1 MQLTPLP
8 LVMPGLVPGTHALL
22 AAPKTWVAGTSPAMT
37 RRAQARPLRIRKTL
51 LAGLAAIIA
60 TGWLTSAAQAQSAE
74 EFFRGRKDLNFITSS
89 AVGGGYD
96 SYSRLLAHHMSKYL
110 PGNPTIVVQ
119 NMLGGGG
126 IRATNYLYNVAPR
139 DGTVF
144 GLIDRGMP
152 TAPLLYADKS
162 QARFDAVR
170 FAWIGS
176 IMRETGMGVLS
187 ARSAVASIEDARTH
201 PMFFGATGPET
212 DPAMYARLMND
223 LVGTKI
229 KVINGY
235 KGQPE
240 EFQAVEKG
248 ELDGLFMSGWSGP
261 GRAYVR
267 DQIGRGQMRLLVQMA
282 PTRDPQHMDTPT
294 IMDLVSAPQDRQIV
308 ELVMDRVSLGRP
320 VVAPPGLAP
329 DRLALLRAAFR
340 QAIEDP
346 QLRADA
352 ETQRLAIDPTF
363 GAEAQVIIERL
374 YRTPAAVVERMR
386 KIVQF
391 SEP

>member
-1 MQLTPLP
+1 MQLRRRLAATA
-8 LVMPGLVPGTHALL
+8 VASLL
-22 AAPKTWVAGTSPAMT
+22 ATAAVAQP
-37 RRAQARPLRIRKTL
+37 
-51 LAGLAAIIA
+51 
-60 TGWLTSAAQAQSAE
+60 AE
-74 EFFRGRKDLNFITSS
+74 EFFRGKRELNLITSS

-96 SYSRLLAHHMSKYL
+96 SYSRLIARHMSKYL
-110 PGNPTIVVQ
+110 PGNPSIVVQ

-126 IRATNYLYNVAPR
+126 IRAANYVYNVAPH

-144 GLIDRGMP
+144 ALIDRGMP

-170 FAWIGS
+170 FSWIGS
-176 IMRETGMGVLS
+176 IMRETGMGVMS
-187 ARSAVASIEDARTH
+187 ARSAVTDVEDAKSH
-201 PMFFGATGPET
+201 SMFFGATGPET
-212 DPAMYARLMND
+212 DPAMYARLVNE
-223 LVGTKI
+223 LLGTKI

-267 DQIGRGQMRLLVQMA
+267 DQIGKGQMRLLVQLA
-282 PTRDPQHMDTPT
+282 PARDPQHMDTPT
-294 IMDLVSAPQDRQIV
+294 LLDLVSTQQDRQIV
-308 ELVMDRVSLGRP
+308 ALVMDRVTLGRP
-320 VVAPPGLAP
+320 VIAPPGLAP

-340 QAIEDP
+340 AAIEDP
-346 QLRADA
+346 ELRAEA
-352 ETQRLAIDPTF
+352 EKLRLAIDPAF
-363 GAEAQVIIERL
+363 GEEAQIVIERL
-374 YRTPAAVVERMR
+374 YASPADVVERMR
-386 KIVQF
+386 KIVQL

>member
-1 MQLTPLP
+1 
-8 LVMPGLVPGTHALL
+8 LL
-22 AAPKTWVAGTSPAMT
+22 ALFAAVLAAVAGP
-37 RRAQARPLRIRKTL
+37 Q
-51 LAGLAAIIA
+51 
-60 TGWLTSAAQAQSAE
+60 SASAQSAE
-74 EFFRGRKDLNFITSS
+74 DFFRTKRELTFITSS

-96 SYSRLLAHHMSKYL
+96 SYSRLLAHHMSRYL
-110 PGNPTIVVQ
+110 PGNPVIVVQ

-126 IRATNYLYNVAPR
+126 IRATNYLYNTAPR

-170 FAWIGS
+170 LSFVGS
-176 IMRETGMGVLS
+176 LMRETGMGVMS
-187 ARSAVASIEDARTH
+187 ARSKVKSIEEAKVN

-212 DPAMYARLMND
+212 DPAMYARLVND
-223 LVGTKI
+223 LLRTKI

-267 DQIGRGQMRLLVQMA
+267 DQVGKGAMRLLVHMA
-282 PTRDPQHMDTPT
+282 AARDPQEPDTPT
-294 IMDLVSAPQDRQIV
+294 IMELVSAPADRQIV
-308 ELVMDRVSLGRP
+308 TLVLDRVALGRP
-320 VVAPPGLAP
+320 VVGPPQIPAE
-329 DRLALLRAAFR
+329 RLAVLRAAF
-340 QAIEDP
+340 AKAVDDP
-346 QLRADA
+346 QFRADA
-352 ETQRLAIDPTF
+352 TTQKLAVDPI
-363 GAEAQVIIERL
+363 GGEEAQVIIRRL
-374 YRTPAAVVERMR
+374 YDSPPEVVERMR
-386 KIVQF
+386 KIVQLA
-391 SEP
+391 EP

>member
-1 MQLTPLP
+1 
-8 LVMPGLVPGTHALL
+8 
-22 AAPKTWVAGTSPAMT
+22 MT
-37 RRAQARPLRIRKTL
+37 RRAQARPIRIRKIL
-51 LAGLAAIIA
+51 LAGLATIIVN
-60 TGWLTSAAQAQSAE
+60 GWLTSTACAQSAE
-74 EFFRGRKDLNFITSS
+74 EFFRGKKDLNLITSS

-96 SYSRLLAHHMSKYL
+96 SYSRLIAHHMSKYL
-110 PGNPTIVVQ
+110 PGNPNIVVQ

-126 IRATNYLYNVAPR
+126 IRAANYIYNVAPR

-144 GLIDRGMP
+144 ALIDRGMP

-162 QARFDAVR
+162 QARFDAVKLT
-170 FAWIGS
+170 WIGS

-212 DPAMYARLMND
+212 DPAMYTRLVND

-267 DQIGRGQMRLLVQMA
+267 DQIGKGRMRLLVQMA

-346 QLRADA
+346 GLRADA
-352 ETQRLAIDPTF
+352 ELQRLAIDPTF
-363 GAEAQVIIERL
+363 GEEAQVIIARL
-374 YRTPAAVVERMR
+374 YRSPPEVVERMR

>member
-1 MQLTPLP
+1 M
-8 LVMPGLVPGTHALL
+8 
-22 AAPKTWVAGTSPAMT
+22 
-37 RRAQARPLRIRKTL
+37 RLR
-51 LAGLAAIIA
+51 AGLATALA
-60 TGWLTSAAQAQSAE
+60 LAASLLASPTRAQPAD
-74 EFFRGRKDLNFITSS
+74 EFFRGKKELNLITSS

-96 SYSRLLAHHMSKYL
+96 SYSRLIAHHMSKYL

-126 IRATNYLYNVAPR
+126 IRATNYMYNVAPR

-144 GLIDRGMP
+144 ALIDRGMP

-170 FAWIGS
+170 FSWIGS
-176 IMRETGMGVLS
+176 IMRETGMGVMS
-187 ARSAVASIEDARTH
+187 TRAVAADIEDAKLH
-201 PMFFGATGPET
+201 ALFFGATGPET
-212 DPAMYARLMND
+212 DPAMYARLVND
-223 LVGTKI
+223 LIGTKI

-267 DQIGRGQMRLLVQMA
+267 DQIGKGQMRLLVQMA
-282 PTRDPQHMDTPT
+282 PTRDPQHPDTPT
-294 IMDLVSAPQDRQIV
+294 LMDLVSSPQDRQIV
-308 ELVMDRVSLGRP
+308 ALVMDRVALGRP
-320 VVAPPGLAP
+320 VVAPPGLAA
-329 DRLALLRAAFR
+329 DRLAFLRAAFR
-340 QAIEDP
+340 QAIDDP
-346 QLRADA
+346 ELRAEA
-352 ETQRLAIDPTF
+352 EKLRLAIDPTF
-363 GAEAQVIIERL
+363 GDEAQSVIERL
-374 YRTPAAVVERMR
+374 YASPTDVVERMR

>member
-1 MQLTPLP
+1 
-8 LVMPGLVPGTHALL
+8 
-22 AAPKTWVAGTSPAMT
+22 MT
-37 RRAQARPLRIRKTL
+37 TDMMVNRFRQRT
-51 LAGLAAIIA
+51 LAGVAAIVLA
-60 TGWLTSAAQAQSAE
+60 GSLTSAAQAQSAE
-74 EFFRGRKDLNFITSS
+74 EFFRGKKDLNLITSS

-126 IRATNYLYNVAPR
+126 IRAANYIYNVAPR
-139 DGTVF
+139 DGTTF

-162 QARFDAVR
+162 QARFDAVK
-170 FAWIGS
+170 FTWIGS
-176 IMRETGMGVLS
+176 VMRETGMGVLS

-212 DPAMYARLMND
+212 DPAMYTRLVND
-223 LVGTKI
+223 LIGTKI

-240 EFQAVEKG
+240 EFQAMEKG

-261 GRAYVR
+261 GQAYVR
-267 DQIGRGQMRLLVQMA
+267 DQIGKGQMRLLIQMA
-282 PTRDPQHMDTPT
+282 PTRDPQQMGTPT
-294 IMDLVSAPQDRQIV
+294 ILDLVSAPQDRQIV
-308 ELVMDRVSLGRP
+308 ELVLDRTALGRPIVAPPDTPADRVS
-320 VVAPPGLAP
+320 
-329 DRLALLRAAFR
+329 LLRAAFR

-346 QLRADA
+346 ELRSDA
-352 ETQRLAIDPTF
+352 RTLSLPIDPIF
-363 GAEAQVIIERL
+363 GEEAQIIIQRL
-374 YRTPAAVVERMR
+374 YRSPPEVVERTR

-391 SEP
+391 SAP

>member
-1 MQLTPLP
+1 MMLGSL
-8 LVMPGLVPGTHALL
+8 GA
-22 AAPKTWVAGTSPAMT
+22 WV
-37 RRAQARPLRIRKTL
+37 
-51 LAGLAAIIA
+51 LAGLRIA
-60 TGWLTSAAQAQSAE
+60 TMLAAVWTMAAHAQSAE
-74 EFFRGRKDLNFITSS
+74 EFFRGKKDLNLITSS
-89 AVGGGYD
+89 AAGGGYD
-96 SYSRLLAHHMSKYL
+96 SYSRLLAQHMSRYL
-110 PGNPTIVVQ
+110 PGHPTIVVQ

-126 IRATNYLYNVAPR
+126 IRAANYIYNVAPR

-144 GLIDRGMP
+144 ALIDRGMP

-162 QARFDAVR
+162 QARFDAVK
-170 FAWIGS
+170 FTWIGS

-187 ARSAVASIEDARTH
+187 ARSAVASIDDARTH

-212 DPAMYARLMND
+212 DPAMYARLLND

-267 DQIGRGQMRLLVQMA
+267 DQIGEGQMRLLVQMA
-282 PTRDPQHMDTPT
+282 PTSDPQHMGTPT
-294 IMDLVSAPQDRQIV
+294 ILDLVSVPQDRQIV
-308 ELVMDRVSLGRP
+308 ALVLDRMALGRP
-320 VVAPPGLAP
+320 IVAPPDVPA
-329 DRLALLRAAFR
+329 DRVRLLRAAFR

-346 QLRADA
+346 ELRADA
-352 ETQRLAIDPTF
+352 QTLRLAIDPIF
-363 GAEAQVIIERL
+363 GDEAQVIIARL
-374 YRTPAAVVERMR
+374 YGSPPDVVERTR
-386 KIVQF
+386 RIVQL

>member
-1 MQLTPLP
+1 M
-8 LVMPGLVPGTHALL
+8 
-22 AAPKTWVAGTSPAMT
+22 
-37 RRAQARPLRIRKTL
+37 RLR
-51 LAGLAAIIA
+51 AGLATALA
-60 TGWLTSAAQAQSAE
+60 LAASLLASPTRAQPAD
-74 EFFRGRKDLNFITSS
+74 EFFRGKKELNLITSS

-96 SYSRLLAHHMSKYL
+96 SYSRLIARHMSKYL

-119 NMLGGGG
+119 NILGGGG
-126 IRATNYLYNVAPR
+126 IRATNYIYNVAPR

-144 GLIDRGMP
+144 ALIDRGMP

-170 FAWIGS
+170 FSWIGS
-176 IMRETGMGVLS
+176 IMRETGMGVMS
-187 ARSAVASIEDARTH
+187 TRAVAADIEDAKLH
-201 PMFFGATGPET
+201 ALFFGATGPET
-212 DPAMYARLMND
+212 DPAMYARLVND
-223 LVGTKI
+223 LLGTRI

-267 DQIGRGQMRLLVQMA
+267 DQIGKGQMRLLVQMA
-282 PTRDPQHMDTPT
+282 PTRDPQHPDTPT
-294 IMDLVSAPQDRQIV
+294 LMDLVSSPQDRQIV
-308 ELVMDRVSLGRP
+308 ALVMDRVALGRP
-320 VVAPPGLAP
+320 VVAPPGLAA
-329 DRLALLRAAFR
+329 DRLAFLRAAFR
-340 QAIEDP
+340 QAIDDP
-346 QLRADA
+346 ELRAEA
-352 ETQRLAIDPTF
+352 EKLRLAIDPTF
-363 GAEAQVIIERL
+363 GEEAQNVIARL
-374 YRTPAAVVERMR
+374 YASPTDVVERMR

>member
-1 MQLTPLP
+1 MRLC
-8 LVMPGLVPGTHALL
+8 
-22 AAPKTWVAGTSPAMT
+22 
-37 RRAQARPLRIRKTL
+37 
-51 LAGLAAIIA
+51 AGLATALA
-60 TGWLTSAAQAQSAE
+60 LAASLLASPTRAQPAD
-74 EFFRGRKDLNFITSS
+74 EFFRGKKELNLITSS

-96 SYSRLLAHHMSKYL
+96 SYSRLIARHMSKYL

-119 NMLGGGG
+119 NILGGGG
-126 IRATNYLYNVAPR
+126 IRATNYIYNVAPR

-144 GLIDRGMP
+144 ALIDRGMP

-170 FAWIGS
+170 FSWIGS
-176 IMRETGMGVLS
+176 IMRVTGMGVMS
-187 ARSAVASIEDARTH
+187 TRAVAADIEDAKLH
-201 PMFFGATGPET
+201 ALFFGATGPET
-212 DPAMYARLMND
+212 DPAMYARLVND
-223 LVGTKI
+223 LIGTKI

-267 DQIGRGQMRLLVQMA
+267 DQISKGQMRLLVQMA
-282 PTRDPQHMDTPT
+282 PARDPQHPDTPT
-294 IMDLVSAPQDRQIV
+294 LMDLVSSPQDRQIV
-308 ELVMDRVSLGRP
+308 ALVMDRVALGRP
-320 VVAPPGLAP
+320 VVAPPGLAA

-340 QAIEDP
+340 QAIDDP
-346 QLRADA
+346 ELRAEA
-352 ETQRLAIDPTF
+352 EKLRLAIDPTF
-363 GAEAQVIIERL
+363 GDEAQSVIERL
-374 YRTPAAVVERMR
+374 YASPTDVVERMR

>member
-1 MQLTPLP
+1 M
-8 LVMPGLVPGTHALL
+8 
-22 AAPKTWVAGTSPAMT
+22 
-37 RRAQARPLRIRKTL
+37 RLR
-51 LAGLAAIIA
+51 AGLATALA
-60 TGWLTSAAQAQSAE
+60 LAASLLASPTRAQPAD
-74 EFFRGRKDLNFITSS
+74 EFFRGKKELNLITSS

-96 SYSRLLAHHMSKYL
+96 SYSRLIAHHMSKYL

-119 NMLGGGG
+119 NILGGGG
-126 IRATNYLYNVAPR
+126 IRATNYIYNVAPR

-144 GLIDRGMP
+144 ALIDRGMP

-170 FAWIGS
+170 FSWIGS
-176 IMRETGMGVLS
+176 IMRETGMGVIS
-187 ARSAVASIEDARTH
+187 TRAAAANIEDAKSH
-201 PMFFGATGPET
+201 ALFFGATGPET
-212 DPAMYARLMND
+212 DPAMYARLVND
-223 LVGTKI
+223 LLGTRI

-267 DQIGRGQMRLLVQMA
+267 DQISKGQMRLLVQMA
-282 PTRDPQHMDTPT
+282 PARDPQHPDTPT
-294 IMDLVSAPQDRQIV
+294 LMDLVSSPQDRQIV
-308 ELVMDRVSLGRP
+308 ALVMDRVALGRP
-320 VVAPPGLAP
+320 VVAPPGLAA

-340 QAIEDP
+340 QAIDDP
-346 QLRADA
+346 ELRAEA
-352 ETQRLAIDPTF
+352 EKLRLAIDPTF
-363 GAEAQVIIERL
+363 GDEAQSVIERL
-374 YRTPAAVVERMR
+374 YASPADVVERMR

>member
-1 MQLTPLP
+1 MMADMM
-8 LVMPGLVPGTHALL
+8 VKRV
-22 AAPKTWVAGTSPAMT
+22 
-37 RRAQARPLRIRKTL
+37 RRRM
-51 LAGLAAIIA
+51 LAGLAIIA
-60 TGWLTSAAQAQSAE
+60 LAGSMASAAAAESAE
-74 EFFRGRKDLNFITSS
+74 EFFRGQKDLNLITSS
-89 AVGGGYD
+89 APGGGYD
-96 SYSRLLAHHMSKYL
+96 SYSRLLAQHMSKYL
-110 PGNPTIVVQ
+110 PGNPAIVVQ

-126 IRATNYLYNVAPR
+126 IRAANYLYNVAPR

-162 QARFDAVR
+162 QARFDAVK
-170 FAWIGS
+170 FTWIGS

-187 ARSAVASIEDARTH
+187 ARSAVASIDDARSH

-212 DPAMYARLMND
+212 DPAMYARLLND

-267 DQIGRGQMRLLVQMA
+267 DQIGRGRMRLLVQMA
-282 PTRDPQHMDTPT
+282 PTRDPQHMGTPT
-294 IMDLVSAPQDRQIV
+294 ILDLVSAPQDRQIV
-308 ELVMDRVSLGRP
+308 ELVLDRTALGRPIVAPPDIPADRVS
-320 VVAPPGLAP
+320 
-329 DRLALLRAAFR
+329 LLRAAFR
-340 QAIEDP
+340 QATGFVHKFDD
-346 QLRADA
+346 ADA
-352 ETQRLAIDPTF
+352 MREY
-363 GAEAQVIIERL
+363 GEAFPVKVAR
-374 YRTPAAVVERMR
+374 
-386 KIVQF
+386 
-391 SEP
+391 

>member
-1 MQLTPLP
+1 M
-8 LVMPGLVPGTHALL
+8 
-22 AAPKTWVAGTSPAMT
+22 
-37 RRAQARPLRIRKTL
+37 RLR
-51 LAGLAAIIA
+51 AGLATALA
-60 TGWLTSAAQAQSAE
+60 LAASLLASPTRAQPAD
-74 EFFRGRKDLNFITSS
+74 EFFRGKKELNLITSS

-96 SYSRLLAHHMSKYL
+96 SYSRLIAHHMSKYL

-126 IRATNYLYNVAPR
+126 IRATNYMYNVAPR

-144 GLIDRGMP
+144 ALIDRGMP

-170 FAWIGS
+170 FSWIGS
-176 IMRETGMGVLS
+176 IMRETGMGVMS
-187 ARSAVASIEDARTH
+187 TRAVAADIEDAKLH
-201 PMFFGATGPET
+201 ALFFGATGPET
-212 DPAMYARLMND
+212 DPAMYARLVND
-223 LVGTKI
+223 LIGTKI

-267 DQIGRGQMRLLVQMA
+267 DQISKGQMRLLVQMA
-282 PTRDPQHMDTPT
+282 PARDPQHPDTPT
-294 IMDLVSAPQDRQIV
+294 LMDLVSSPQDRQIV
-308 ELVMDRVSLGRP
+308 ALVMDRVALGRP
-320 VVAPPGLAP
+320 VVAPPGLAA

-340 QAIEDP
+340 QAIDDP
-346 QLRADA
+346 ELRAEA
-352 ETQRLAIDPTF
+352 EKLRLAIDPTF
-363 GAEAQVIIERL
+363 GDEAQSVIERL
-374 YRTPAAVVERMR
+374 YASPTDVVERMR

>member
-1 MQLTPLP
+1 MPLRP
-8 LVMPGLVPGTHALL
+8 ILSGAL
-22 AAPKTWVAGTSPAMT
+22 AALCM
-37 RRAQARPLRIRKTL
+37 
-51 LAGLAAIIA
+51 
-60 TGWLTSAAQAQSAE
+60 TSAATAQPAE
-74 EFFRGRKDLNFITSS
+74 EFFRGKKELNLITSS
-89 AVGGGYD
+89 AAGGGYD

-126 IRATNYLYNVAPR
+126 IRAANYLYNAAPH

-170 FAWIGS
+170 FSWIGS
-176 IMRETGMGVLS
+176 VMRETGMGVMS
-187 ARSAVASIEDARTH
+187 ARSAVASVEDAKSH
-201 PMFFGATGPET
+201 SMFFGATGPET
-212 DPAMYARLMND
+212 DPAMYARLLND

-229 KVINGY
+229 RVINGY

-267 DQIGRGQMRLLVQMA
+267 DQIGKGQMRLLVQMA
-282 PTRDPQHMDTPT
+282 PARDPQHLDTPT
-294 IMDLVSAPQDRQIV
+294 IMDLVSAPRDRRIV

-320 VVAPPGLAP
+320 VVAPPELAP
-329 DRLALLRAAFR
+329 DRLAMLRAAFR

-346 QLRADA
+346 ELRADA
-352 ETQRLAIDPTF
+352 DKLRLAIDPTF
-363 GAEAQVIIERL
+363 GADAQTIIGRL
-374 YRTPAAVVERMR
+374 YRSPPEVVERMR

>member
-1 MQLTPLP
+1 M
-8 LVMPGLVPGTHALL
+8 
-22 AAPKTWVAGTSPAMT
+22 
-37 RRAQARPLRIRKTL
+37 RLR
-51 LAGLAAIIA
+51 AGLATALA
-60 TGWLTSAAQAQSAE
+60 LAASLLASPTRAQPAD
-74 EFFRGRKDLNFITSS
+74 EFFRGKKELNLITSS

-96 SYSRLLAHHMSKYL
+96 SYSRLIAHHMSKYL

-126 IRATNYLYNVAPR
+126 IRATNYMYNVAPR

-144 GLIDRGMP
+144 ALIDRGMP

-170 FAWIGS
+170 FSWIGS
-176 IMRETGMGVLS
+176 IMRETGMGVMS
-187 ARSAVASIEDARTH
+187 TRAVAADIEDAKLH
-201 PMFFGATGPET
+201 ALFFGATGPET
-212 DPAMYARLMND
+212 DPAMYARLVND
-223 LVGTKI
+223 LIGTKI

-267 DQIGRGQMRLLVQMA
+267 DQISKGQMRLLVQMA
-282 PTRDPQHMDTPT
+282 PTRDPQHPDTPT
-294 IMDLVSAPQDRQIV
+294 LMDLVSSPQDRQIV
-308 ELVMDRVSLGRP
+308 ALVMDRVALGRP
-320 VVAPPGLAP
+320 VVAPPGLAA

-340 QAIEDP
+340 QAIDDP
-346 QLRADA
+346 ELRAEA
-352 ETQRLAIDPTF
+352 EKLRLAIDPTF
-363 GAEAQVIIERL
+363 GEEAQNVIARL
-374 YRTPAAVVERMR
+374 YASPTEVVERMR

>member
-1 MQLTPLP
+1 MKRIGATRSKTSFRARIAAV
-8 LVMPGLVPGTHALL
+8 LV
-22 AAPKTWVAGTSPAMT
+22 AAWPV
-37 RRAQARPLRIRKTL
+37 
-51 LAGLAAIIA
+51 
-60 TGWLTSAAQAQSAE
+60 AAQAQPAE
-74 EFFRGRKDLNFITSS
+74 EFFRGKKDLNLITSS

-126 IRATNYLYNVAPR
+126 IRATNYIYNVAPR

-144 GLIDRGMP
+144 ALIDRGMP

-170 FAWIGS
+170 FSWIGS

-187 ARSAVASIEDARTH
+187 AHSAVASIDDAKTH
-201 PMFFGATGPET
+201 PVFFGATGPET
-212 DPAMYARLMND
+212 DPAMYSRLVND

-267 DQIGRGQMRLLVQMA
+267 DQIGKGRMRLLVQMA
-282 PTRDPQHMDTPT
+282 PSRDPQHQDTPT

-329 DRLALLRAAFR
+329 DRLALLRTAFR

-346 QLRADA
+346 ELRADA
-352 ETQRLAIDPTF
+352 ERQRLAIDPTL
-363 GAEAQVIIERL
+363 GEEAQDIIRRL
-374 YRTPAAVVERMR
+374 YRSPPEVVERMR

>member
-1 MQLTPLP
+1 M
-8 LVMPGLVPGTHALL
+8 
-22 AAPKTWVAGTSPAMT
+22 
-37 RRAQARPLRIRKTL
+37 
-51 LAGLAAIIA
+51 LAGALVALFLSSGALAQP
-60 TGWLTSAAQAQSAE
+60 AA
-74 EFFRGRKDLNFITSS
+74 EFFRGKKELNLITSS
-89 AVGGGYD
+89 AAGGGYD

-126 IRATNYLYNVAPR
+126 IRAANYLYNTAPR

-170 FAWIGS
+170 FSWIGS
-176 IMRETGMGVLS
+176 VMRETGMGVMS
-187 ARSAVASIEDARTH
+187 ARSAVANIEDAKSRS
-201 PMFFGATGPET
+201 MFFGATGPET
-212 DPAMYARLMND
+212 DPAMYARLVND
-223 LVGTKI
+223 LLGTKI
-229 KVINGY
+229 RVINGY

-267 DQIGRGQMRLLVQMA
+267 DQIAKGQMRLLVQMA
-282 PTRDPQHMDTPT
+282 PARDPQHMDTPT
-294 IMDLVSAPQDRQIV
+294 IMDLVSAPQDRRIV

-320 VVAPPGLAP
+320 VVAPPELAS

-346 QLRADA
+346 ELRADA
-352 ETQRLAIDPTF
+352 DKLRLAIDPTF
-363 GAEAQVIIERL
+363 GADAQAIIERL
-374 YRTPAAVVERMR
+374 YRSPPEVVERMR

-391 SEP
+391 TEP

>member
-1 MQLTPLP
+1 
-8 LVMPGLVPGTHALL
+8 V
-22 AAPKTWVAGTSPAMT
+22 
-37 RRAQARPLRIRKTL
+37 RPR
-51 LAGLAAIIA
+51 AGLAAAIA
-60 TGWLTSAAQAQSAE
+60 ASLLATAARAQSAD
-74 EFFRGRKDLNFITSS
+74 EFFRGKKELNLITSS

-96 SYSRLLAHHMSKYL
+96 SYSRLIARHMSKHL

-126 IRATNYLYNVAPR
+126 IRATNYMYNVAPR
-139 DGTVF
+139 DGTAF
-144 GLIDRGMP
+144 ALIDRGMP

-170 FAWIGS
+170 FSWIGS
-176 IMRETGMGVLS
+176 IMRETGMGVMS
-187 ARSAVASIEDARTH
+187 TRAAAANIEDAKSH

-212 DPAMYARLMND
+212 DPAMYARLVND
-223 LVGTKI
+223 LIGTKI

-267 DQIGRGQMRLLVQMA
+267 DQIGKGQMRLLVQMA
-282 PTRDPQHMDTPT
+282 PARDPQHPDTPT
-294 IMDLVSAPQDRQIV
+294 LMDLVSSPQDRQIV
-308 ELVMDRVSLGRP
+308 ALVMDRVVLGRP
-320 VVAPPGLAP
+320 VVAPPGLAA

-340 QAIEDP
+340 QAMDDP
-346 QLRADA
+346 ELRAEA
-352 ETQRLAIDPTF
+352 EKLRLAIDPTF
-363 GAEAQVIIERL
+363 GEEAETLIERL
-374 YRTPAAVVERMR
+374 YASPTDVVERMR
-386 KIVQF
+386 RIVQF
-391 SEP
+391 AEP

>member
-1 MQLTPLP
+1 M
-8 LVMPGLVPGTHALL
+8 
-22 AAPKTWVAGTSPAMT
+22 
-37 RRAQARPLRIRKTL
+37 RLR
-51 LAGLAAIIA
+51 AGLATALA
-60 TGWLTSAAQAQSAE
+60 LAASLLASPTPAQLAD
-74 EFFRGRKDLNFITSS
+74 EFFRGKKELNLITSS

-96 SYSRLLAHHMSKYL
+96 SYSRLIARHMSKYL

-119 NMLGGGG
+119 NILGGGG
-126 IRATNYLYNVAPR
+126 IRATNYIYNVAPR

-144 GLIDRGMP
+144 ALIDRGMP

-170 FAWIGS
+170 FSWIGS
-176 IMRETGMGVLS
+176 IMRETGMGVIS
-187 ARSAVASIEDARTH
+187 TRAAAANIEDAKSH
-201 PMFFGATGPET
+201 ALFFGATGPET
-212 DPAMYARLMND
+212 DPAMYARLVND
-223 LVGTKI
+223 LIGTRI

-267 DQIGRGQMRLLVQMA
+267 DQIGKGQMRLLVQMA
-282 PTRDPQHMDTPT
+282 PTRDPQHPDTPT
-294 IMDLVSAPQDRQIV
+294 LMDLVSSPQDRQIV
-308 ELVMDRVSLGRP
+308 ALVMDRVALGRP
-320 VVAPPGLAP
+320 VVAPPGLAA

-340 QAIEDP
+340 QAIDDP
-346 QLRADA
+346 ELRAEA
-352 ETQRLAIDPTF
+352 EKLRLAIDPTF
-363 GAEAQVIIERL
+363 GEEAQNVIARL
-374 YRTPAAVVERMR
+374 YASPTEVVERMR

>member
-1 MQLTPLP
+1 
-8 LVMPGLVPGTHALL
+8 MPRSLGARLL
-22 AAPKTWVAGTSPAMT
+22 AFASIAAGLIA
-37 RRAQARPLRIRKTL
+37 ARP
-51 LAGLAAIIA
+51 A
-60 TGWLTSAAQAQSAE
+60 AAQAQPAE
-74 EFFRGRKDLNFITSS
+74 EFFRGKKELNLITSS
-89 AVGGGYD
+89 APGGCYD
-96 SYSRLLAHHMSKYL
+96 SYSRLIGHHMSKYL

-126 IRATNYLYNVAPR
+126 IRAANYIYNVAPR

-144 GLIDRGMP
+144 GLIDRGIP

-170 FAWIGS
+170 FSWIGS
-176 IMRETGMGVLS
+176 IMRETGMGVMS
-187 ARSAVASIEDARTH
+187 ARSVVATIDDAKSH

-223 LVGTKI
+223 LVGTRI

-267 DQIGRGQMRLLVQMA
+267 DQIGKGQMRLLVQMA
-282 PTRDPQHMDTPT
+282 PARDPQHTDTPT

-320 VVAPPGLAP
+320 VVAPPGLAI
-329 DRLALLRAAFR
+329 DRLALLRTAFR
-340 QAIEDP
+340 QAVEDP
-346 QLRADA
+346 ELRADA
-352 ETQRLAIDPTF
+352 EKQRLAIDPIF
-363 GAEAQVIIERL
+363 GEEAQGIIRRL
-374 YRTPAAVVERMR
+374 YRSPPEVIERMR

-391 SEP
+391 SDP

>member
-1 MQLTPLP
+1 M
-8 LVMPGLVPGTHALL
+8 
-22 AAPKTWVAGTSPAMT
+22 
-37 RRAQARPLRIRKTL
+37 RLR
-51 LAGLAAIIA
+51 AGLATALA
-60 TGWLTSAAQAQSAE
+60 LAASLLASPTRAQPAD
-74 EFFRGRKDLNFITSS
+74 EFFRGKKELNLITSS

-96 SYSRLLAHHMSKYL
+96 SYSRLIAHHMSKYL

-126 IRATNYLYNVAPR
+126 IRATNYMYNVAPR

-144 GLIDRGMP
+144 ALIDRGMP

-170 FAWIGS
+170 FSWIGS
-176 IMRETGMGVLS
+176 IMRETGMGVIS
-187 ARSAVASIEDARTH
+187 TRAAAANIEDAKSH
-201 PMFFGATGPET
+201 ALFFGATGPET
-212 DPAMYARLMND
+212 DPAMYARLVND
-223 LVGTKI
+223 LLGTRI

-267 DQIGRGQMRLLVQMA
+267 DQISKGQMRLLVQMA
-282 PTRDPQHMDTPT
+282 PARDPQHPDTPT
-294 IMDLVSAPQDRQIV
+294 LMDLVSSPQDRQIV
-308 ELVMDRVSLGRP
+308 ALVMDRVALGRP
-320 VVAPPGLAP
+320 VVAPPGLAA

-340 QAIEDP
+340 QAIDDP
-346 QLRADA
+346 ELRAEA
-352 ETQRLAIDPTF
+352 EKLRLAIDPTF
-363 GAEAQVIIERL
+363 GDEAQSVIERL
-374 YRTPAAVVERMR
+374 YASPTDVVERMR

>member
-1 MQLTPLP
+1 M
-8 LVMPGLVPGTHALL
+8 
-22 AAPKTWVAGTSPAMT
+22 
-37 RRAQARPLRIRKTL
+37 AQGFRKQMF
-51 LAGLAAIIA
+51 AGLAVVALA
-60 TGWLTSAAQAQSAE
+60 GSLSLPARAQSAE
-74 EFFRGRKDLNFITSS
+74 EFFRGKRDLNLITSS
-89 AVGGGYD
+89 AAGGGYD

-126 IRATNYLYNVAPR
+126 IRAANYIYNTAPR

-162 QARFDAVR
+162 QARFDAVK
-170 FAWIGS
+170 FSWIGS

-187 ARSAVASIEDARTH
+187 ARSAVGSIDDARSH

-212 DPAMYARLMND
+212 DPAMYARLVND
-223 LVGTKI
+223 LIGTKI

-240 EFQAVEKG
+240 EFQAIEKG

-267 DQIGRGQMRLLVQMA
+267 DQVGKGRMRLLLQMA

-294 IMDLVSAPQDRQIV
+294 ILDLVSAPQDRQIV
-308 ELVMDRVSLGRP
+308 ALVLDRTALGRP
-320 VVAPPGLAP
+320 VVAPPDAP
-329 DRLALLRAAFR
+329 ADRVGLLRAAFR
-340 QAIEDP
+340 QAVEDAE
-346 QLRADA
+346 LRADA
-352 ETQRLAIDPTF
+352 QTLRLAIDPIY
-363 GAEAQVIIERL
+363 GEEAQVIIGRL
-374 YRTPAAVVERMR
+374 YASPPGVVDRMR

>member
-1 MQLTPLP
+1 MR
-8 LVMPGLVPGTHALL
+8 VRASL
-22 AAPKTWVAGTSPAMT
+22 AAAVAASLLTLAA
-37 RRAQARPLRIRKTL
+37 RAQPADDY
-51 LAGLAAIIA
+51 
-60 TGWLTSAAQAQSAE
+60 
-74 EFFRGRKDLNFITSS
+74 FRGKKELNLITSS

-96 SYSRLLAHHMSKYL
+96 SYSRLIARHMSKYL

-126 IRATNYLYNVAPR
+126 IRATNYMYNVAPR

-144 GLIDRGMP
+144 ALVDRGMP

-170 FAWIGS
+170 FSWIGS
-176 IMRETGMGVLS
+176 IMRETGMGVMS
-187 ARSAVASIEDARTH
+187 TRSAVASIADAKSH
-201 PMFFGATGPET
+201 SMFFGATGPET
-212 DPAMYARLMND
+212 DPAMYARLVND
-223 LVGTKI
+223 LLGTRI

-267 DQIGRGQMRLLVQMA
+267 DQIGKGQMRLLLQMA
-282 PTRDPQHMDTPT
+282 PSRDPQHPDTPT
-294 IMDLVSAPQDRQIV
+294 LMDLVSSPQDRQIV
-308 ELVMDRVSLGRP
+308 ALVMDRVVLGRP

-329 DRLALLRAAFR
+329 DRLALLRTAFR

-346 QLRADA
+346 ELRAEA
-352 ETQRLAIDPTF
+352 EKLRLAIDPTF
-363 GAEAQVIIERL
+363 GEEAQGLIERL
-374 YRTPAAVVERMR
+374 YASPTDVIERMR
-386 KIVQF
+386 RIVQF

>member
-1 MQLTPLP
+1 MKPIGAMLSKTNFRARIA
-8 LVMPGLVPGTHALL
+8 ALL
-22 AAPKTWVAGTSPAMT
+22 VATWPVAAH
-37 RRAQARPLRIRKTL
+37 
-51 LAGLAAIIA
+51 
-60 TGWLTSAAQAQSAE
+60 AQSAE
-74 EFFRGRKDLNFITSS
+74 EFFRGKKDLNFITSS

-126 IRATNYLYNVAPR
+126 IRAANYIYNVAPR

-144 GLIDRGMP
+144 GLIDRGIP

-187 ARSAVASIEDARTH
+187 ARSAVASIEDAKAH
-201 PMFFGATGPET
+201 PVFFGATGPET
-212 DPAMYARLMND
+212 DPAMYARLVNE

-267 DQIGRGQMRLLVQMA
+267 NQIGKGQMRLLVQMA

-294 IMDLVSAPQDRQIV
+294 IMDLVSAPQDRQIL

-340 QAIEDP
+340 RAIEDP
-346 QLRADA
+346 ELQADA
-352 ETQRLAIDPTF
+352 EKQRLAIDPTF
-363 GAEAQVIIERL
+363 GEEAQDIIGRL
-374 YRTPAAVVERMR
+374 YRSPPEVIERMR
-386 KIVQF
+386 RIVQI